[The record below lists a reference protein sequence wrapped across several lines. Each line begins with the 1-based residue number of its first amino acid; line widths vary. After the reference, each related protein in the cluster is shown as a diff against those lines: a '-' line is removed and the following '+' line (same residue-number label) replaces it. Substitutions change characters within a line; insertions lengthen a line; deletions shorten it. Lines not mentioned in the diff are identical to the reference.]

1 MDAHKTPYGQMVD
14 GKILTPLGGE
24 WRDANDW
31 QRVRQSIDR
40 HKGFEVNNAR
50 NPVPL
55 FKNRWGRDT
64 WLEGMFE
71 GGSVF
76 MLCGGPSLETKY
88 DLTRLTQ
95 PGIVTFGIN
104 NSPATVRPQL
114 WIEVDSPGNFLQSIW
129 LDPRIMKFVPI
140 CHTTKHIFDN
150 VAWRESKLTVGEC
163 QNVHYYRRNERF
175 DHTQFLWED
184 TVNWGCE
191 GKHTG
196 TAGIK
201 GCRSVMLAAIRLA
214 FALGFKTCFLLG
226 ADFRMAHGEKN
237 YSWDQD
243 RSKQSV
249 KNNMNTYAG
258 LDKRFALL
266 RPLMEKAGFYVY
278 NCNDESG
285 LKAFDYMPFAKAVA
299 HAQQGLP
306 APVWVEDARLW
317 RCDEKTAGLYD
328 REAKAKAEKK
338 AAKKAKGKGKAKP
351 AEETPPP
358 KQGGCLSL
366 ADLQKAVGK

>member
-1 MDAHKTPYGQMVD
+1 MVEGRIID
-14 GKILTPLGGE
+14 PLGGD
-24 WRDANDW
+24 WRDENDW
-31 QRVRQSIDR
+31 QRLRQSVDR
-40 HKGFEVNNAR
+40 HQGFDMTASR

-55 FKNRWGRDT
+55 FFNRWGRNT
-64 WLEGMFE
+64 WLEGTFT

-76 MLCGGPSLETKY
+76 LLCGGPSLAKL
-88 DLTRLTQ
+88 DLKALTQ

-114 WIEVDSPGNFLQSIW
+114 WIEVDNPGNFLLSIW

-150 VAWRESKLTVGEC
+150 QAWADSKLTVGDC

-201 GCRSVMLAAIRLA
+201 GCRSVMLAAVRLC

-226 ADFRMAHGEKN
+226 ADFRMAEGEKN
-237 YSWDQD
+237 YAWEQG

-249 KNNMNTYAG
+249 KNNNNTYAA
-258 LDKRFALL
+258 LNKRFGLL

-285 LKAFDYMPFAKAVA
+285 LTAFDYMPFRKAVR
-299 HAQQGLP
+299 HAQKGLP
-306 APVWVEDARLW
+306 PVTWDETGRLW
-317 RCDEKTAGLYD
+317 RCDEKTDGLYD

-338 AAKKAKGKGKAKP
+338 AKKKGKGKVK
-351 AEETPPP
+351 PP
-358 KQGGCLSL
+358 KACPAPGGGSLSL
-366 ADLQKAVGK
+366 AELQKAVGK